1 MIPFS
6 CGDMGLIV
14 SDTDRFLLR
23 KLMISREPELDRK
36 NSAALFVDN
45 WVVGSEGPSPKNR
58 TLELGVSTYI
68 YIYIIREGLNPAVL
82 TPITYAGTMPF
93 RRPVSFRYVT
103 MPSSII
109 FCSVSL

>member
-45 WVVGSEGPSPKNR
+45 WVVGSEGPSPK
-58 TLELGVSTYI
+58 TEPWSWEFLHI

-82 TPITYAGTMPF
+82 TPITYAETMPF